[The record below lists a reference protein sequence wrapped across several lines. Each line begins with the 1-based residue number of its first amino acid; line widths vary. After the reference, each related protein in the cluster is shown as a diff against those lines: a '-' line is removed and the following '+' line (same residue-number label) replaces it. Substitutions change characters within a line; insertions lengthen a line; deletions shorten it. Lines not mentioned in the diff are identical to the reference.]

1 MSAESPVKLAGVSH
15 SFGRGTV
22 RKTVLE
28 SLDLEIARG
37 EIVILTGPS
46 GSGKTTALTL
56 IGALRA
62 AQQGSVRVLGEELN
76 GASEAR
82 LVSVRRQIG
91 YIFQHHN
98 LLDSLNSLQNVQ
110 MALDLVAKP
119 TRREARQRCQ
129 GMLDQVGMGEH
140 ASKLPSELSGGQRQ
154 RVAIARALVGDPK
167 LILADEPTASLD
179 KESGREAVSM
189 IQTLARE
196 QGVPVVLV
204 THDNRILDV
213 ADRIIHLE
221 DGRLSSFSD
230 AVAANTRQ
238 LMGLFA
244 DNNRTGE
251 LARRVAS
258 MNARDFQS
266 LLETVT
272 READDFLRVTQLA
285 RDEAFDSMLD
295 QALEAFTHKIGNLL
309 QADRASIFLLDEESG
324 ELWSKGARDLSGDLV
339 EIRVPRHSGIAGSVA
354 DSGSAIRIADA
365 HADPRF
371 NRSAD
376 DDTGYRTRSILC
388 IPLRDRAGRIF
399 GVAQILNR
407 LDGQPFDESDEA
419 QFTAFM
425 ASVAV
430 ILETWWQMTAQR
442 STAAR
447 ALEDAQGDGADAS
460 E

>member
-1 MSAESPVKLAGVSH
+1 MSAESPVKLVGVSH
-15 SFGRGTV
+15 SFGRGAV
-22 RKTVLE
+22 RKTVLD

-62 AQQGSVRVLGEELN
+62 AQEGSVRVLGQELN
-76 GASEAR
+76 GANEKQ

-98 LLDSLNSLQNVQ
+98 LLDSLNCLQNVQ
-110 MALDLVAKP
+110 MALDLVEKP
-119 TRREARQRCQ
+119 SRSEARARCQ
-129 GMLDQVGMGEH
+129 KKLDQVGMGEH
-140 ASKLPSELSGGQRQ
+140 AGKLPSELSGGQRQ
-154 RVAIARALVGDPK
+154 RVAIARALVAEPR

-189 IQTLARE
+189 IQELARE

-213 ADRIIHLE
+213 ADRIVHLE

-244 DNNRTGE
+244 DKNRTGE
-251 LARRVAS
+251 LARRVAG
-258 MNARDFQS
+258 MNVRDFQS

-285 RDEAFDSMLD
+285 QDEAFDSLLD

-309 QADRASIFLLDEESG
+309 QADRASIFLLDEQRG

-339 EIRVPRHSGIAGSVA
+339 EIRVPRGTGIAGAVIE
-354 DSGSAIRIADA
+354 SGESIRLDDVY
-365 HADPRF
+365 ADPRF

-376 DDTGYRTRSILC
+376 DETGYRTRSLLC
-388 IPLRDRAGRIF
+388 IPLHDRAGRVF

-407 LDGQPFDESDEA
+407 LDGQPFDDADEA
-419 QFTAFM
+419 QFRAFM
-425 ASVAV
+425 ASIAV
-430 ILETWWQMTAQR
+430 ILETWWKMGAKRREQVLAMGGIEGGT
-442 STAAR
+442 
-447 ALEDAQGDGADAS
+447 DGSD
-460 E
+460 